1 MAGNRGR
8 LLRCGC
14 LFNCDNETVEIVRA
28 IMANATDEKCG
39 AVDPTADSAGEIGSN
54 AWLKLSFLQSLSQLS
69 RIELN
74 LLSQLLQKPVSE
86 AVLGLE
92 KQIMHLP
99 ELVVRSREIPC
110 SGGPTRLR
118 VHFGQRGNVEDG
130 L

>member
-74 LLSQLLQKPVSE
+74 LLRQLLQNPVSE
-86 AVLGLE
+86 AVPVSQNQSNPLP
-92 KQIMHLP
+92 HLVLP
-99 ELVVRSREIPC
+99 SPQL
-110 SGGPTRLR
+110 
-118 VHFGQRGNVEDG
+118 
-130 L
+130 